1 MKTKDDKD
9 NPEWTPDDI
18 ASAGTFADLP
28 PELGHKLRSR
38 ARGPQQP
45 ASKALMS
52 VRLSQEVLEFFQSGG
67 SGWQSRMNKVLQD
80 YVRQQSKP

>member
-1 MKTKDDKD
+1 MKTEDDKD

-28 PELGHKLRSR
+28 PELGRKLRSR
-38 ARGPQQP
+38 TRGPQQTP
-45 ASKALMS
+45 SKTLIS
-52 VRLSQEVLEFFQSGG
+52 VRLSQEVLEFFRSGG
-67 SGWQSRMNKVLQD
+67 SDWQSRMNKVLQD